1 MPGHPDQ
8 EQSRGHAHEEGRG
21 PATENHVH
29 EEGRGPAVED
39 RGFLMEM
46 LGIFALDSLG
56 EIPGLNSVKRA
67 YGKIKE
73 RFEVSEQSYTSISTT
88 DLEFKA
94 REGLEGYRSGFVF
107 ASDGLGNRDRRN

>member
-21 PATENHVH
+21 PAM
-29 EEGRGPAVED
+29 ED
-39 RGFLMEM
+39 RGFFMEM

-56 EIPGLNSVKRA
+56 EFPGLNTVKRA

-73 RFEVSEQSYTSISTT
+73 RFEVSKQSYTSISTT

-94 REGLEGYRSGFVF
+94 REGFEGYRSRFVF
-107 ASDGLGNRDRRN
+107 ASD